1 MISNSNMTSFDPRS
15 FIDYLIEEMGL
26 SHEDPAKVEIL
37 KDNLALRLHS
47 KMFDA
52 ASQAI
57 EPEVVEAAV
66 EKHADEKDLWQ
77 FMLKL
82 LQMSPAAQAA
92 MTEAIEE
99 FKDET
104 LAAYEI
110 LSNGE

>member
-1 MISNSNMTSFDPRS
+1 MNQNLTSTFDPES
-15 FIDYLIEEMGL
+15 FLDQLIEEMRFDK
-26 SHEDPAKVEIL
+26 EAPEKVEML
-37 KDNLALRLHS
+37 KEGLAITLHN

-66 EKHADEKDLWQ
+66 EKYADEKDLWQ

>member
-1 MISNSNMTSFDPRS
+1 MISNSNTTSFDPRL
-15 FIDYLIEEMGL
+15 FIDQLIEEMGL
-26 SHEDPAKVEIL
+26 AHEDPVKVDVL
-37 KDNLALRLHS
+37 KDNLALRLHN

-57 EPEVVEAAV
+57 EPEVVEAAI
-66 EKHADEKDLWQ
+66 EKYADEKDMWK

>member
-1 MISNSNMTSFDPRS
+1 MNQNLTSTFDPAS
-15 FIDYLIEEMGL
+15 LLDQLIEEMGFAKE
-26 SHEDPAKVEIL
+26 SSEKVEML
-37 KDNLALRLHS
+37 KESLAITLHN
-47 KMFDA
+47 KIFNA
-52 ASQAI
+52 ASEAL
-57 EPEVVEAAV
+57 EPEMIEEAV
-66 EKHADEKDLWQ
+66 EKYADEKDLWQ